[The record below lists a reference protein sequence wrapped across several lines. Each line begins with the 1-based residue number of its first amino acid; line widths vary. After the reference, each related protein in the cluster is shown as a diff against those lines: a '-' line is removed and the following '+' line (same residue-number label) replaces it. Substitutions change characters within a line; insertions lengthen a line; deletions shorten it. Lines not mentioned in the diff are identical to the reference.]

1 MIVKTNL
8 KKLLVPGEKQVIS
21 IGHYMTIFIM
31 TLLITTV
38 LIMTILMALNMGKIG
53 MSSYQMSSSILE
65 YSYNHGEQSLPLKY
79 LLAIKVNPSKLILAY
94 PKMVCSS
101 NGH

>member
-21 IGHYMTIFIM
+21 IGHYMTIFVM

-38 LIMTILMALNMGKIG
+38 LIMTILMALNMGKID
-53 MSSYQMSSSILE
+53 MSLYQMSPSVLK
-65 YSYNHGEQSLPLKY
+65 YSPNPDKQSLPLKY
-79 LLAIKVNPSKLILAY
+79 FLAIKVNPS
-94 PKMVCSS
+94 
-101 NGH
+101 